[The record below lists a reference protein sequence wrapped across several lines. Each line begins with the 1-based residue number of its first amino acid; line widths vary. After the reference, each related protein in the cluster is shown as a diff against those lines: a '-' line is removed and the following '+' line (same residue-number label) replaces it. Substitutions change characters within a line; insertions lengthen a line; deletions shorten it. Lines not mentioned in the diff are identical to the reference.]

1 MTKKMFLFL
10 ALTAVFTLSSC
21 QKDNNTPEKIAEDF
35 VVAVY
40 SGDFEAAKLLVT
52 EDSKKAIDFVAAFTT
67 EKVEMM
73 KSTDVGFEST
83 EVTIAEDGL
92 SATVI
97 GNVLNSLDLE
107 TDQIVE
113 SKVEKINLVKVDEK
127 WLVEYQIK

>member
-1 MTKKMFLFL
+1 MTKKMYLFL
-10 ALTAVFTLSSC
+10 ALTVVFTLSSC
-21 QKDNNTPEKIAEDF
+21 QKDTNTPEKIAGDF
-35 VVAVY
+35 IVAIY

-67 EKVEMM
+67 EKVDMM

-107 TDQIVE
+107 TDQVIE

>member
-10 ALTAVFTLSSC
+10 ALTAVLTLGSC
-21 QKDNNTPEKIAEDF
+21 QKDTNTPEKTAGDF
-35 VVAVY
+35 IVAIY
-40 SGDFEAAKLLVT
+40 SGDFEGAKEMAM

-67 EKVEMM
+67 EKVDMM
-73 KSTDVGFEST
+73 KSTKVKFETT

-113 SKVEKINLVKVDEK
+113 SKVEKINLVKVGEK
-127 WLVEYQIK
+127 WLVDYQIK

>member
-1 MTKKMFLFL
+1 MIKKMYLLL
-10 ALTAVFTLSSC
+10 ALTAIFTLSSC
-21 QKDNNTPEKIAEDF
+21 QEDSNTPEKTAGDF
-35 VVAVY
+35 IVAIY
-40 SGDFEAAKLLVT
+40 SGDFEGAKVMVT

-73 KSTDVGFEST
+73 KSTNVKFEST
-83 EVTIAEDGL
+83 EVTVAEDGL

-113 SKVEKINLVKVDEK
+113 SKVEKINLVKVGEK